1 MNNLFTPTFFLKNRH
16 IQTLYSSLF
25 TRCPWGRSIPT
36 HTFDVEKF
44 ELSDGDFIE
53 CYWYNKRDK
62 TNNKPIVLLFHGL
75 TGSYKSPYILGTMS
89 ELDKN
94 GYDSV
99 VVHFRSSSGVMNKKP
114 NSYHSGKT
122 DDAMEFIKS
131 LKVKYSQ
138 IKIFAIGYSLG
149 GNVLLKLLGEIAD
162 ELPICAA
169 ISISAPMQLD
179 VCSNQ
184 MNRGF
189 SKFYQ
194 YLLLKD
200 LNRLLEKKYE
210 MHDMK
215 SLINL
220 DKKDVKK
227 LSTFWEF
234 DDAYTAPIHG
244 FASAQDYYSKSSSK
258 QFLKHIKTNT
268 LVIHSIDD
276 PFTTPAILP
285 KEDELSPYIKLE
297 IYQNGGHVGFI
308 GGSLFKPKYWL
319 EERIINYFHEFV

>member
-1 MNNLFTPTFFLKNRH
+1 MSNLFTPTFLLKNRH

-25 TRCPWGRSIPT
+25 RKIPI
-36 HTFDVEKF
+36 HNFDIERF

-62 TNNKPIVLLFHGL
+62 TSSRPIVLLFHGL
-75 TGSYKSPYILGTMS
+75 TSSYKSPYILGTMR

-99 VVHFRSSSGVMNKKP
+99 VVHFRSSSGVMNIKP
-114 NSYHSGKT
+114 SSYHSGKT

-131 LKVKYSQ
+131 LQDKYTTS
-138 IKIFAIGYSLG
+138 KIFAIGYSLG
-149 GNVLLKLLGEIAD
+149 GNVLLKLLGELSDAS
-162 ELPICAA
+162 PITAA
-169 ISISAPMQLD
+169 ISISAPLQLD
-179 VCSNQ
+179 ICSDQ

-194 YLLLKD
+194 HLLLKD
-200 LNRLLEKKYE
+200 LNNSLEKKYKT
-210 MHDMK
+210 HDMK

-244 FASAQDYYSKSSSK
+244 FASAQDYYTKSSSK

-268 LVIHSIDD
+268 LVIHSLDD
-276 PFTTPAILP
+276 PFTTPKILP
-285 KEDELSPYIKLE
+285 KEDEIPLNIKLE
-297 IYQNGGHVGFI
+297 VYPYGGHVGFI
-308 GGSLFKPKYWL
+308 EGSFLKPKYWL

>member
-1 MNNLFTPTFFLKNRH
+1 MRNLFTPTFLLKNRH

-25 TRCPWGRSIPT
+25 RKVPT
-36 HTFDVEKF
+36 HSFNIEKF

-53 CYWYNKRDK
+53 CYWYNKRK
-62 TNNKPIVLLFHGL
+62 ANSNKAIVLLFHGL
-75 TGSYKSPYILGTMS
+75 TGSYKSPYILGTMQ

-99 VVHFRSSSGVMNKKP
+99 VVHFRSSSGVMNIKP

-131 LKVKYSQ
+131 LQKKYIDS
-138 IKIFAIGYSLG
+138 KIFAIGYSLG
-149 GNVLLKLLGEIAD
+149 GNILLKLLGETAD
-162 ELPICAA
+162 ASPITAA
-169 ISISAPMQLD
+169 ISISAPLQLD
-179 VCSNQ
+179 VCSDQ

-189 SKFYQ
+189 SRLYQ
-194 YLLLKD
+194 HLLLKD
-200 LNRLLEKKYE
+200 LNRSLEEKYE

-227 LSTFWEF
+227 LSTFWEY

-244 FASAQDYYSKSSSK
+244 FTSAQDYYTKSSSK
-258 QFLKHIKTNT
+258 QFLKLIKTNT
-268 LVIHSIDD
+268 LVIHAIDD
-276 PFTTPAILP
+276 PFTTPKILP
-285 KEDELSPYIKLE
+285 NKDELSRYVKLE
-297 IYQNGGHVGFI
+297 VFPNGGHVGFI
-308 GGSLFKPKYWL
+308 EGSLLKPKYWL